1 MKLGNNGFA
10 ITGILYTIFI
20 LFLMI
25 LLSVLGGLNTKRQL
39 LEKNIEDINSKIEA
53 KCYSLDDKRPATEY
67 GTTYYSGK
75 YTFKIDNK
83 TYTTYISK
91 GKQLTNDYL
100 KSLNYLGNDTP
111 PSDFS
116 NAHITEICA
125 SYRY

>member
-53 KCYSLDDKRPATEY
+53 KCYSFDNKPATEY
-67 GTTYYSGK
+67 GTTYYNGK
-75 YTFKIDNK
+75 YTFKIGNE
-83 TYTTYISK
+83 TYTTYIPK
-91 GKQLTNDYL
+91 ARELTNDYL
-100 KSLNYLGNDTP
+100 KSLDYLETDTA

-116 NAHITEICA
+116 NAYITEICA
-125 SYRY
+125 PYRY

>member
-39 LEKNIEDINSKIEA
+39 LEKNIEDINSKIEQ
-53 KCYSLDDKRPATEY
+53 KCESKNISLSNNIV
-67 GTTYYSGK
+67 TTVTGK
-75 YTFKIDNK
+75 YVIKVNGYQF
-83 TYTTYISK
+83 TTYISK

-100 KSLNYLGNDTP
+100 QTLTYLEDNN
-111 PSDFS
+111 
-116 NAHITEICA
+116 NAKNTNFTNGSIVEIC
-125 SYRY
+125 S

>member
-39 LEKNIEDINSKIEA
+39 LEKNIEDINNKIEQ
-53 KCYSLDDKRPATEY
+53 KCESKDISLSNNIV
-67 GTTYYSGK
+67 TTVSGK
-75 YTFKIDNK
+75 YIIDVNG
-83 TYTTYISK
+83 YQFTTYIPK

-100 KSLNYLGNDTP
+100 QSLTYLEDNN
-111 PSDFS
+111 
-116 NAHITEICA
+116 NATTTIFTNGKIVEIC
-125 SYRY
+125 S

>member
-39 LEKNIEDINSKIEA
+39 LEKNIEDINSKIEQ
-53 KCYSLDDKRPATEY
+53 KCESKDISLSNNIV
-67 GTTYYSGK
+67 TTVTGMYVIKVNVYQ
-75 YTFKIDNK
+75 F
-83 TYTTYISK
+83 TTYISK

-100 KSLNYLGNDTP
+100 QNLTYLEDNN
-111 PSDFS
+111 
-116 NAHITEICA
+116 NAKNTNFTNGSIVEIC
-125 SYRY
+125 S

>member
-39 LEKNIEDINSKIEA
+39 LEKNIEDINSKIEQ
-53 KCYSLDDKRPATEY
+53 KCESKNISLSNNIV
-67 GTTYYSGK
+67 TTVTGK
-75 YTFKIDNK
+75 YVIKVNGYQF
-83 TYTTYISK
+83 TTYISK

-100 KSLNYLGNDTP
+100 QNLTYLEDNT
-111 PSDFS
+111 
-116 NAHITEICA
+116 NAKNTNFTNGSIVEIC
-125 SYRY
+125 S